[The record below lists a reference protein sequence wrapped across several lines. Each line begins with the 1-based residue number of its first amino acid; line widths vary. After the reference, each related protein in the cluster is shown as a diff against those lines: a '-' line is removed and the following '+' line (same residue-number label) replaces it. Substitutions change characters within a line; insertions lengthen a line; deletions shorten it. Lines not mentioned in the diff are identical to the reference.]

1 MTKEEILQKVEAYCN
16 EKSYTSETLTDGFK
30 DKFADHFLKLNPDGD
45 INDEAILGSMKFAL
59 NTAFSGASEI
69 LTVKNGIFTSKENEY
84 KQQIEE
90 LSKKLGNPNPN
101 PNPNPNKPTIPKEVQ
116 EQLDELKKFKEEELK
131 REKTKNI
138 LKIAKQG
145 IRQDL
150 HSSFDVYVGDFAASL
165 DKEDKEQAETL
176 VSKFQAIFKETI
188 GDIKPLA
195 PRQTA
200 QVEKEML
207 EGVTKIE
214 L

>member
-84 KQQIEE
+84 KTKIEE

-101 PNPNPNKPTIPKEVQ
+101 PNPDPNKPTIPKEVQ

>member
-1 MTKEEILQKVEAYCN
+1 MTKEEILQKVESYCN

-30 DKFADHFLKLNPDGD
+30 DKFADHFLKLHADGD

-69 LTVKNGIFTSKENEY
+69 ITVKNNLFTSKENEY
-84 KQQIEE
+84 KNQIAE
-90 LSKKLGNPNPN
+90 LNKKLGNPNPN
-101 PNPNPNKPTIPKEVQ
+101 PEPPKDKISKEIQ
-116 EQLDELKKFKEEELK
+116 EQLDELKRFKENESRK
-131 REKTKNI
+131 EKTKNI
-138 LKIAKQG
+138 LSIAKQS
-145 IRQDL
+145 IREDL
-150 HSSFDVYVGDFAASL
+150 HSSFDAYAAEFNASL
-165 DKEDKEQAETL
+165 EKEDAEQAKGL
-176 VSKFQAIFKETI
+176 VSRFQLIFKDSI

-207 EGVTKIE
+207 EGVVKIE

>member
-1 MTKEEILQKVEAYCN
+1 MTKEEILQKVEDYCN

-45 INDEAILGSMKFAL
+45 INDEAIVGNLKFAL

-69 LTVKNGIFTSKENEY
+69 LTVKNNLFTSKENEY
-84 KQQIEE
+84 KNQIAE
-90 LSKKLGNPNPN
+90 LNKKLGNPTP
-101 PNPNPNKPTIPKEVQ
+101 PKETPKDTISKEIQ
-116 EQLDELKKFKEEELK
+116 EQLDELKRFKEEESRK
-131 REKTKNI
+131 EKTQKI
-138 LKIAKQG
+138 LSIAKQG

-150 HSSFDVYVGDFAASL
+150 HSSFDAYAAEFHASL
-165 DKEDKEQAETL
+165 EKEDAEQAEGL
-176 VSKFQAIFKETI
+176 IKRFQAIFKDSI

-207 EGVTKIE
+207 EGVVKIE

>member
-1 MTKEEILQKVEAYCN
+1 MTKEEILQKVESYCN

-30 DKFADHFLKLNPDGD
+30 DKFADHFLKLHADGD

-69 LTVKNGIFTSKENEY
+69 VTVKNNLFTSKENEY
-84 KQQIEE
+84 KNQIAE
-90 LSKKLGNPNPN
+90 LNKKLGNPNPN
-101 PNPNPNKPTIPKEVQ
+101 PEPPKDKISKEIQ
-116 EQLDELKKFKEEELK
+116 EQLDELKRFKENESRK
-131 REKTKNI
+131 EKTKNI
-138 LKIAKQG
+138 LSIAKQS
-145 IRQDL
+145 IREDL
-150 HSSFDVYVGDFAASL
+150 HSSFDAYAAEFNASL
-165 DKEDKEQAETL
+165 EKEDAEQAKGL
-176 VSKFQAIFKETI
+176 VSRFQLIFKDSI

-207 EGVTKIE
+207 EGVIKIE